1 MLYDQ
6 LCCLDLTR
14 PQSVRTRT
22 WTQTRWTQLH
32 HLIIYVR
39 SVLSYSTYF
48 LSVLLFDCLYSLFR
62 QVFTVLVDLLYYKNS
77 SGSCSDNNAIHAK
90 IYHLA
95 HFRSF
100 LGENATRTPLC
111 TFARRKTS
119 PSTPPRNDQTDMF

>member
-1 MLYDQ
+1 MF
-6 LCCLDLTR
+6 CCFICFMTSCVAWTWTR

-22 WTQTRWTQLH
+22 WTQLH

-77 SGSCSDNNAIHAK
+77 SGSCSDKQCID
-90 IYHLA
+90 
-95 HFRSF
+95 
-100 LGENATRTPLC
+100 
-111 TFARRKTS
+111 
-119 PSTPPRNDQTDMF
+119 STQPVVISV